1 MFELFKLIGL
11 GLVLLLP
18 LVNPLTTVALFLGL
32 SGDMSEQEKKKQS
45 AMAAFYVFVI
55 MMVAWYA
62 GKAVINTFGIS
73 IPGLR
78 IAGGMIVAFIGF
90 NMLFPQDVNKPQ
102 NGEKGKTKNIAFIPL
117 AMPSTAG
124 PGTIA
129 MLISAAST
137 FSAETSHLD
146 LWVAYTAPPPD
157 CDSHFSDFMG
167 ISAGVTGCYEACR
180 NIWNRCYFPSDGIP
194 AGLYGGSV
202 CYKWRR

>member
-32 SGDMSEQEKKKQS
+32 SGDMSEQEKKQS

-90 NMLFPQDVNKPQ
+90 NMLFPQDVNKSQ
-102 NGEKGKTKNIAFIPL
+102 SGEREKAKI
-117 AMPSTAG
+117 
-124 PGTIA
+124 
-129 MLISAAST
+129 
-137 FSAETSHLD
+137 
-146 LWVAYTAPPPD
+146 
-157 CDSHFSDFMG
+157 
-167 ISAGVTGCYEACR
+167 
-180 NIWNRCYFPSDGIP
+180 
-194 AGLYGGSV
+194 
-202 CYKWRR
+202 